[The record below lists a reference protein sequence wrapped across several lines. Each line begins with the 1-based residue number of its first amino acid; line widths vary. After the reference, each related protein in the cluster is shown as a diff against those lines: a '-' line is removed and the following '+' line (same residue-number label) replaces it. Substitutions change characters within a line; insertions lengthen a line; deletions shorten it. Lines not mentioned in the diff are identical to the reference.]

1 MTTARDT
8 PTRLGTSSLFPP
20 MLAGMAFAII
30 GLVPWLVTDMHLPLQ
45 NLWAVEV
52 SPDQMPITVLPFS
65 QYYLGLLAAMI
76 VVGAALAGC
85 FARATRARHSRFG
98 VTAIAVG
105 VTGVQAIA
113 TIHTAVIVSKGLRP
127 TAVAR
132 AYLTALTA
140 GTVVAVLI
148 GLIVLVLI
156 ARAPV
161 PGAVIG
167 LSIAGIA
174 AGSWLIGIVVP
185 TGSFAT
191 ESVWVL
197 LDVVRAVPAVIVG
210 LAVVW
215 SGIGTF
221 GRAAAAIGSLVLLW
235 IGPAAVTAIS
245 AAAGTR
251 VLAPH
256 PDEMVEF
263 AVQMFGIALGPE
275 GGAVYLLVVAVIVIV
290 LGLAARWS
298 IRRWHR

>member
-1 MTTARDT
+1 
-8 PTRLGTSSLFPP
+8 
-20 MLAGMAFAII
+20 LAGMAFAII

-105 VTGVQAIA
+105 VIGVQAIA
-113 TIHTAVIVSKGLRP
+113 TIHTAVIVSHGLRP
-127 TAVAR
+127 TVVAR

-140 GTVVAVLI
+140 GTVVAMLI
-148 GLIVLVLI
+148 GLLVLVLI

-263 AVQMFGIALGPE
+263 AVQLFGIALGPE

>member
-98 VTAIAVG
+98 VTAVAVG

-185 TGSFAT
+185 VGGVAT
-191 ESVWVL
+191 DTVPVL
-197 LDVVRAVPAVIVG
+197 LGGAGVRPGAGPRRRRAVPAGSRRHRDCSRRGSEMVG
-210 LAVVW
+210 STVAPV
-215 SGIGTF
+215 
-221 GRAAAAIGSLVLLW
+221 
-235 IGPAAVTAIS
+235 
-245 AAAGTR
+245 AAG
-251 VLAPH
+251 
-256 PDEMVEF
+256 
-263 AVQMFGIALGPE
+263 
-275 GGAVYLLVVAVIVIV
+275 
-290 LGLAARWS
+290 RWWS
-298 IRRWHR
+298 RLSESN